1 MASVLSVLERKRLL
15 DAFGTQYGWAS
26 AHSGD
31 PGATGTANELT
42 GGTPA
47 YGRKAVTWAS
57 ASTAT
62 PSIKALAATFPT
74 FDIPPGSTVA
84 FIGFWTLETGGT
96 YGGCIDVTDEVY
108 AGQGTYL
115 FNVGPPSISL

>member
-1 MASVLSVLERKRLL
+1 MASTLSVLERMRLL
-15 DAFGTQYGWAS
+15 DSTGTQYGFAS

-42 GGTPA
+42 GGSPA
-47 YGRKAVTWAS
+47 YARKAITWAS
-57 ASTAT
+57 ATSAT
-62 PSIKALAATFPT
+62 PSVKALAATFPV
-74 FDIPPGSTVA
+74 FDIPAGSTVSHV
-84 FIGFWTLETGGT
+84 GFWTLVTGGT

-108 AGQGTYL
+108 AGQGTYT

>member
-1 MASVLSVLERKRLL
+1 MASSLSLLERQRLL
-15 DAFGTQYGWAS
+15 DDFGTQYGFAS

-31 PGATGTANELT
+31 PGATGTANELS

-47 YGRKAVTWAS
+47 YARQPVTWAA
-57 ASTAT
+57 ASGAT
-62 PSIKALAATFPT
+62 PSVKALAATFPT
-74 FDIPPGSTVA
+74 FDVPAGSTVS
-84 FIGFWTLETGGT
+84 FIGFWTLATGGT
-96 YGGCIDVTDEVY
+96 YGGCIDVTDEVF